1 MFFDLHLRSRFLNYM
16 LPCTVGMSC
25 APVRFTL
32 HNSAVKN
39 IRAGDLLFVCQEQA
53 PVLGNTTLV
62 LDVKS
67 DDVCMAWFPSA
78 VAWLKL
84 PQQQAGITCFT
95 HVNVV

>member
-1 MFFDLHLRSRFLNYM
+1 MFFDLHLRSRFLSYM

-32 HNSAVKN
+32 HNSAVQN

-53 PVLGNTTLV
+53 PVSGNTALV

-67 DDVCMAWFPSA
+67 DDVCTAWFPSA

-84 PQQQAGITCFT
+84 PQQPAGITCFT